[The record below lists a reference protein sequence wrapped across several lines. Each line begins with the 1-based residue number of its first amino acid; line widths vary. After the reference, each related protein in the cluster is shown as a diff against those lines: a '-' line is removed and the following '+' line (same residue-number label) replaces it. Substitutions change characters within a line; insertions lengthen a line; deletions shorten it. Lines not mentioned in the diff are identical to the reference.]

1 LKRVAL
7 LVQYDGSHFS
17 GWQKQKN
24 ATTVQEILEK
34 AILKIS
40 NYTVNTF
47 AAGRT
52 DAGVHAS
59 GQVVH
64 FDIDCVIPGNS
75 YSDVINII
83 LPSTIRILES
93 VEVKDTWHAC
103 YSAIYRHYRYVI
115 NNSKFPNLFINNW
128 SWHRYQKV
136 LDESLM
142 LSASKKMEGEHD
154 FFAFQKSGSNRTNSI
169 TKIKNIDIRRV
180 EDLILV
186 DIKATG
192 FLYGMVRLIIGQL
205 VLVGEKKISPEIFTD
220 RWVNKKKNDVKES
233 APAKGLC
240 FVNAVYEENVFKKI
254 NNNDFFP
261 LFLIK
266 GFS

>member
-7 LVQYDGSHFS
+7 LVQYDGSNYS
-17 GWQKQKN
+17 GWQRQKN
-24 ATTVQEILEK
+24 ATTVQEIIEK
-34 AILKIS
+34 AILKIT
-40 NYTVNTF
+40 NHVVKTF

-64 FDIDCVIPGNS
+64 FDIDSFIPANR
-75 YSDVINII
+75 YSEVLNRLLPPTI
-83 LPSTIRILES
+83 LILES
-93 VEVKDTWHAC
+93 VEVQDSWHAC
-103 YSAIYRHYRYVI
+103 YSAVYRHYRYVI

-136 LDESLM
+136 LDEVLM
-142 LSASKKMEGEHD
+142 LKASKKMEGEHD
-154 FFAFQKSGSNRTNSI
+154 FFAFQKSGSKRQNSI
-169 TKIKNIDIRRV
+169 TKIKYINLKRV

-192 FLYGMVRLIIGQL
+192 FLYGMVRLIVGQL

-220 RWVNKKKNDVKES
+220 RWLNKKKNDVKES

-240 FVNAVYEENVFKKI
+240 FVNSVYKENVFKKS
-254 NNNDFFP
+254 NNDDLFP
-261 LFLIK
+261 VFLIK

>member
-1 LKRVAL
+1 MKRVAL
-7 LVQYDGSHFS
+7 LVQYDGTNYS
-17 GWQKQKN
+17 GWQRQKN
-24 ATTVQEILEK
+24 ATTVQEIIERAL
-34 AILKIS
+34 LKIT
-40 NYTVNTF
+40 NQVIRTF

-64 FDIDCVIPGNS
+64 FDIDYIIPGNS
-75 YSDVINII
+75 YSDVLNSL

-93 VEVKDTWHAC
+93 VEVEDNWHSC
-103 YSAIYRHYRYVI
+103 YSAVYRHYRYVI

-136 LDESLM
+136 LDEVLM
-142 LSASKKMEGEHD
+142 SNAIKTMEGEHD
-154 FFAFQKSGSNRTNSI
+154 FFAFQKSGSNRKTSI
-169 TKIKNIDIRRV
+169 TKIKNTDIRRV
-180 EDLILV
+180 EDLILI

-192 FLYGMVRLIIGQL
+192 FLYGMVRLMVGQL
-205 VLVGEKKISPEIFTD
+205 VLVGEKKISPEIFLD
-220 RWVNKKKNDVKES
+220 RWVNKKKNEVKES

-240 FVNAVYEENVFKKI
+240 FVNAVYGENVFKKV

-261 LFLIK
+261 VFLIK

>member
-1 LKRVAL
+1 MKRVAL
-7 LVQYDGSHFS
+7 LVQYDGSNYS

-34 AILKIS
+34 ALSKI
-40 NYTVNTF
+40 NHQGVNTF

-64 FDIDCVIPGNS
+64 FDIDCVIPGNR
-75 YSDVINII
+75 YSDVLNSL
-83 LPSTIRILES
+83 LPPTIRILES
-93 VEVKDTWHAC
+93 VEVNDSWHAC
-103 YSAIYRHYRYVI
+103 YSAMYRHYRYVI

-136 LDESLM
+136 LDEVLM
-142 LSASKKMEGEHD
+142 SNVSKMMEGEHD
-154 FFAFQKSGSNRTNSI
+154 FFAFQKSGSKRKNSI
-169 TKIKNIDIRRV
+169 TDIKKIEIKRV
-180 EDLILV
+180 EDLILI

-205 VLVGEKKISPEIFTD
+205 VLVGEKKISPEIFTN
-220 RWVNKKKNDVKES
+220 RWLNKKKNDVKES

-240 FVNAVYEENVFKKI
+240 FINAVYAENVFKKI
-254 NNNDFFP
+254 NKNDLFP
-261 LFLIK
+261 VFLIK